1 MTKDD
6 MKNKIIK
13 ELQFFKGIDFHE
25 EEHFYTIN
33 NYRFGI
39 SATSL
44 IETYAQEF
52 DSDGISQMVANKRGI
67 SQKEVLDEWKKENE
81 FSCIKGS
88 CIHLKAQS
96 LWMGTNYEIDYNT
109 IDDTIDKDRLKKEYD
124 IMSKQATDF
133 YNDYKDMYDMI
144 QDEFIVWSKE
154 FDIAGS
160 IDGIMYNKNTQ
171 QCCILDF
178 KSNKDLQFK
187 SKYRKKMKVPLH
199 ELDDVNGQHYYVQ
212 LSIYKYLIEKYTNI
226 KVDELFIVYFNINA
240 DSYEIIEIPY
250 LKKEV
255 EEILEN
261 RRVKNMNG
269 MGVLL
274 MGASGSGKSTSLRN
288 LPAEE
293 TAIINITNKPMPFRN
308 KDNKKIVC
316 LKDFN
321 ADSYD
326 ELYKQIIKAI
336 QGTKKRI
343 VVVDDSSYM
352 MSFENFEKATNKGY
366 DKFTTM
372 AKNYYDLIK
381 SAISCDGEKIVYIIT
396 HEEVDDV
403 NQLYRPKTIGRM
415 LSNQLVIEG
424 LFSIVLRSVYKN
436 GEYIFQTQN
445 DGTSVCKSPMDMFE
459 QKEMP
464 NDLYEVDKLIREYYG
479 FKPLNEKVESEEEK

>member
-1 MTKDD
+1 MIKDD
-6 MKNKIIK
+6 MKNKIIE

-25 EEHFYTIN
+25 EQHFYTIN
-33 NYRFGI
+33 DYRFGI

-96 LWMGTNYEIDYNT
+96 LWMGTDYEIDYNT

-199 ELDDVNGQHYYVQ
+199 ELDDVNGQHYYIQ

-261 RRVKNMNG
+261 RRVLG
-269 MGVLL
+269 MQSIAVLL
-274 MGASGSGKSTSLRN
+274 IGGSGSGKTTSFRN
-288 LPAEE
+288 MPANE
-293 TAIINITNKPMPFRN
+293 TAIINVTNKPLPYRD
-308 KDNKKIVC
+308 KGQKVVSTRDY
-316 LKDFN
+316 
-321 ADSYD
+321 S
-326 ELYKQIIKAI
+326 QIMSAIK
-336 QGTKKRI
+336 GTKKKAI
-343 VVVDDSSYM
+343 IIDDSGYL
-352 MSFENFEKATNKGY
+352 MSFENFDKANVKGY

-372 AKNYYDLIK
+372 AQNYYKLIESARDL
-381 SAISCDGEKIVYIIT
+381 DNEKICYIVM
-396 HEEVDDV
+396 HEELDEDGKLKPKAIGKML
-403 NQLYRPKTIGRM
+403 NQ
-415 LSNQLVIEG
+415 QLCIEG
-424 LFSIVLRSVYKN
+424 LFTIVLRYKYENGQYLIQTKTDGSSV
-436 GEYIFQTQN
+436 
-445 DGTSVCKSPMDMFE
+445 VKSPIDLFE
-459 QKEMP
+459 DNEIP
-464 NDLYEVDKLIREYYG
+464 NDLYEVDKKIRNYYG
-479 FKPLNEKVESEEEK
+479 FSQLEESEK

>member
-1 MTKDD
+1 MTKNE
-6 MKNKIIK
+6 MKNKIIE

-25 EEHFYTIN
+25 EEHFYTLN
-33 NYRFGI
+33 DHRFGI

-96 LWMGTNYEIDYNT
+96 LWMGTDYEIDYNT

-199 ELDDVNGQHYYVQ
+199 ELDDVNGQHYYIQ
-212 LSIYKYLIEKYTNI
+212 LSIYKFLIEKYTNI

-250 LKKEV
+250 LKNEV

-261 RRVKNMNG
+261 RRVLG
-269 MGVLL
+269 MKSIAVLL
-274 MGASGSGKSTSLRN
+274 IGGSGSGKTTSFRN
-288 LPAEE
+288 MPANE
-293 TAIINITNKPMPFRN
+293 TAIINVTNKPLPYRD
-308 KDNKKIVC
+308 KGQKVVSTRDY
-316 LKDFN
+316 
-321 ADSYD
+321 S
-326 ELYKQIIKAI
+326 QIMSAIK
-336 QGTKKRI
+336 GTKKKAI
-343 VVVDDSSYM
+343 IIDDSGYL
-352 MSFENFEKATNKGY
+352 MSFENFDKANVKGY

-372 AKNYYDLIK
+372 AQNYYKLIESARDL
-381 SAISCDGEKIVYIIT
+381 DNEKICYIVM
-396 HEEVDDV
+396 HEELDEDGKLKPKAIGKML
-403 NQLYRPKTIGRM
+403 NQ
-415 LSNQLVIEG
+415 QLCIEG
-424 LFSIVLRSVYKN
+424 LFTIVLRYKYENGQYLIQTKTDGSSV
-436 GEYIFQTQN
+436 
-445 DGTSVCKSPMDMFE
+445 VKSPIDLFE
-459 QKEMP
+459 DNEIP
-464 NDLYEVDKLIREYYG
+464 NDLYEVDKKIRNYYG
-479 FKPLNEKVESEEEK
+479 FSQLEETKIEK

>member
-1 MTKDD
+1 
-6 MKNKIIK
+6 MKNKIIE

-25 EEHFYTIN
+25 EEHFYTLN
-33 NYRFGI
+33 DHRFGI

-96 LWMGTNYEIDYNT
+96 LWMGTDYEIDYNT

-199 ELDDVNGQHYYVQ
+199 ELDDVNGQHYYIQ
-212 LSIYKYLIEKYTNI
+212 LSIYKFLIEKYTNI

-250 LKKEV
+250 LKNEV

-261 RRVKNMNG
+261 RRVLG
-269 MGVLL
+269 MKSIAVLL
-274 MGASGSGKSTSLRN
+274 IGGSGSGKTTSFRN
-288 LPAEE
+288 MPANE
-293 TAIINITNKPMPFRN
+293 TAIINVTNKPLPYRD
-308 KDNKKIVC
+308 KGQKVVSTRDY
-316 LKDFN
+316 
-321 ADSYD
+321 S
-326 ELYKQIIKAI
+326 QIMSAIK
-336 QGTKKRI
+336 GTKKKAI
-343 VVVDDSSYM
+343 IIDDSGYL
-352 MSFENFEKATNKGY
+352 MSFENFDKANVKGY

-372 AKNYYDLIK
+372 AQNYYKLIESARDL
-381 SAISCDGEKIVYIIT
+381 DNEKICYIVM
-396 HEEVDDV
+396 HEELDEDGKLKPKAIGKML
-403 NQLYRPKTIGRM
+403 NQ
-415 LSNQLVIEG
+415 QLCIEG
-424 LFSIVLRSVYKN
+424 LFTIVLRYKYENGQYLIQTKTDGSSV
-436 GEYIFQTQN
+436 
-445 DGTSVCKSPMDMFE
+445 VKSPIDLFE
-459 QKEMP
+459 DNKIP
-464 NDLYEVDKLIREYYG
+464 N
-479 FKPLNEKVESEEEK
+479 N